1 MKKIK
6 FISTIIG
13 ASTIV
18 CASPI
23 ITTSCSCSNEVK
35 ETLKLSSSK
44 ISLGRNQ
51 EIYVSINNDKGEEV
65 HNIKRIKSAIS
76 SNTEILIV
84 RGLSTVGTQYG
95 VIRVDAIKFGTV
107 TLSLTVLDDKD
118 NEIKGESTIEVTS
131 HEDVLVITASG
142 SLGGSTTLTNNMTL
156 DGQIENG
163 DNATFTLEGIDADDI
178 EWELSGST
186 GEKDSAYTLEA
197 DNVNKEA
204 VLTIIDASKFP
215 AETEYCIT
223 ATVGENKAEFKFNT
237 PTISSVDNFII
248 TTDDQEIQLMDNID
262 PNEFVVNGDSAEEC
276 DLIKV
281 HLKGK
286 ESEDPTEVKLKDI
299 KTLTIKSCKPDV
311 DTIDTSIG
319 YGFLDMGEITEED
332 RHITSIDLSG
342 FSTIKD
348 IGSHFLYDCCTLTS
362 INFNGFNNVTNI
374 GVNFLRN
381 CKGLTEVDLTPLTK
395 IELIG
400 ILTYDGYFLDN
411 CNKLATIKLPQVTGD
426 IPTLTG
432 WGQNIGSDD
441 SVTKVTIDCGTTGLK
456 TKYTTD
462 TNWNNTIECSFPNGV
477 IWIPA

>member
-1 MKKIK
+1 MQLNSLQKQNIALQQLLDKTEIK
-6 FISTIIG
+6 F
-13 ASTIV
+13 
-18 CASPI
+18 
-23 ITTSCSCSNEVK
+23 K
-35 ETLKLSSSK
+35 
-44 ISLGRNQ
+44 
-51 EIYVSINNDKGEEV
+51 
-65 HNIKRIKSAIS
+65 
-76 SNTEILIV
+76 
-84 RGLSTVGTQYG
+84 
-95 VIRVDAIKFGTV
+95 
-107 TLSLTVLDDKD
+107 
-118 NEIKGESTIEVTS
+118 
-131 HEDVLVITASG
+131 
-142 SLGGSTTLTNNMTL
+142 
-156 DGQIENG
+156 
-163 DNATFTLEGIDADDI
+163 
-178 EWELSGST
+178 
-186 GEKDSAYTLEA
+186 
-197 DNVNKEA
+197 
-204 VLTIIDASKFP
+204 
-215 AETEYCIT
+215 
-223 ATVGENKAEFKFNT
+223 T
-237 PTISSVDNFII
+237 PTISRVDNFII

-462 TNWNNTIECSFPNGV
+462 TNWNNTSAQSFPKSV
-477 IWIPA
+477 IWLPEN